1 MCRDW
6 LAGGPQKAYAD
17 FNLRTHGYTLGQ
29 TRIMGGAK
37 ALFKKDDKV
46 QAYRIRSEEKGWVMS
61 AGKQKVNFFYH
72 KY

>member
-17 FNLRTHGYTLGQ
+17 FNLRTHWYILGQ

-37 ALFKKDDKV
+37 ALFKKDDMV
-46 QAYRIRSEEKGWVMS
+46 QAYRIHSEEK
-61 AGKQKVNFFYH
+61 
-72 KY
+72 